1 MTELYK
7 KYRPAK
13 LVEMVGQDTIIE
25 SVREM
30 ILKESLPRA
39 LLLSGPSGCGKTT
52 MARILRKALKCS
64 EMDFTEMNSADDRGV
79 EAIRKIRSRM
89 NLAPIQGKCR
99 IWLLDECHSM
109 TAVAQQ
115 ALLKILEDTPS
126 HVYFFLCT
134 TDPQKLI
141 KTIRTRCTELRFQS
155 ISPEDAS
162 QLISDIAE
170 KEEKNPPSD
179 SVIEAITEVSGG
191 SARKILVLLEQI
203 LWIQDE
209 EKQLEI
215 IYQSRDQQAGEFI
228 GKLLMNSKTKWK
240 DLMSAVDRAADQDV
254 ESLRRG
260 ILGYAY
266 AVLKKGKSPRAYKI
280 IESCRDNWFDSGKA

>member
-1 MTELYK
+1 
-7 KYRPAK
+7 
-13 LVEMVGQDTIIE
+13 
-25 SVREM
+25 
-30 ILKESLPRA
+30 
-39 LLLSGPSGCGKTT
+39 

-280 IESCRDNWFDSGKA
+280 IESCRDNWFDSGKAGLVAACFEISGLD